1 MALAIAFTSCS
12 ESDNSEEE
20 FADWQSTNESYFDNL
35 FMQTKMKVDAGDTSW
50 KILKSWT
57 LDSGEVAKHS
67 YDHIVVRVIKSGT
80 SDVSP
85 LYNDSVRVHYSGRL
99 LPSKNY
105 PTGYVFDKSYT
116 GDFNIA
122 TAVPSKL
129 VVNGTVE
136 GFATALQHMHLG
148 DHWEIYIPYQLG
160 YGEDTNNT
168 IPGYSTL
175 VFDVRLVGI
184 YRYGTQVPDWKAKL
198 NDMWEME

>member
-1 MALAIAFTSCS
+1 MALAFAFTSCS
-12 ESDNSEEE
+12 ESDDSEEE
-20 FADWQSTNESYFDNL
+20 YTDWQSTNETYFDNL

-50 KILKSWT
+50 KIYKNWT

-67 YDHIVVRVIKSGT
+67 YDHIVVRVIKSGN

-99 LPSKNY
+99 LPSKSY

-122 TAVPSKL
+122 TAVPAKF
-129 VVNGTVE
+129 VVNGTAE

-160 YGEDTNNT
+160 YGEEANNT
-168 IPGYSTL
+168 IPAYSTL

-184 YRYGTQVPDWKAKL
+184 YRYGTKVPDWNARL